1 VAWRD
6 AFDTIPDTGRSAL
19 VATIVALTLSP
30 LAAVAS
36 PAPSPSLDQ
45 TLAPAP
51 AGFTEADQAES
62 VLQGVFTAD
71 DFAAATVSGDRQAEL
86 LTALRNDG
94 FVAGFA
100 HTWVQRGSDR
110 AMLEAVLAFSG
121 GQGAAKWRRSTD
133 QMDRGATSYKRPLP
147 LAGVP
152 NSSGSHFAGSNF
164 FADSFDVVKGND
176 FFLIIALSRQ
186 NDVTALATTQ
196 ARTQYDHAPDFTIPP
211 AQWPEANGANAL
223 TRATYVFG
231 KATGYA
237 LFALLAAGVVLAFV
251 AVYMVWQRR
260 TSTRPAPDGVQT
272 SEDGRYWWDGESWRD
287 TTQDRPPSGRRLPPA
302 AG

>member
-1 VAWRD
+1 
-6 AFDTIPDTGRSAL
+6 
-19 VATIVALTLSP
+19 LTLSP

-51 AGFTEADQAES
+51 AGFTEAGQAES

-71 DFAAATVSGDRQAEL
+71 DFAAATVSGGNKQAEL

-94 FVAGFA
+94 FVAGYA
-100 HTWVQRGSDR
+100 HTWVQAGGDR
-110 AMLEAVLAFSG
+110 AMLAAVLAFSG
-121 GQGAAKWRRSTD
+121 GHGAAQWRRSTD
-133 QMDRGATSYKRPLP
+133 EMDKGATSYKHPLP

-164 FADSFDVVKGND
+164 FADSFDLVKGND

-186 NDVTALATTQ
+186 DDVTALATTQ
-196 ARTQYDHAPDFTIPP
+196 ARMQYSHAPKFTIPP
-211 AQWPEANGANAL
+211 AQWPESNGTNAL
-223 TRATYVFG
+223 NRAAYYFAKVTP
-231 KATGYA
+231 YA
-237 LFALLAAGVVLAFV
+237 LFALLAAGVVLVFV
-251 AVYMVWQRR
+251 AMYLVWRR
-260 TSTRPAPDGVQT
+260 RRSTRLPADGVQT
-272 SEDGRYWWDGESWRD
+272 SEDGRYWWDGEKWRD
-287 TTQDRPPSGRRLPPA
+287 TTQDMPPSGRRLPPA

>member
-1 VAWRD
+1 M
-6 AFDTIPDTGRSAL
+6 
-19 VATIVALTLSP
+19 TLSP
-30 LAAVAS
+30 LAAGAS

-45 TLAPAP
+45 TLAPPP
-51 AGFTEADQAES
+51 AGFTEAGQAES

-94 FVAGFA
+94 FVAGYA
-100 HTWVQRGSDR
+100 HTWVQAGGDR
-110 AMLEAVLAFSG
+110 AMLAAVLAFSG

-133 QMDRGATSYKRPLP
+133 QMDRGAASYKHPLP

-164 FADSFDVVKGND
+164 FADSFDLVKGND

-186 NDVTALATTQ
+186 DDVTALATTQ
-196 ARTQYDHAPDFTIPP
+196 ARMQYSHAPK
-211 AQWPEANGANAL
+211 L
-223 TRATYVFG
+223 TTATYFFG

-237 LFALLAAGVVLAFV
+237 LFALLAAGVVLVFV
-251 AVYMVWQRR
+251 AMYLVWRRR
-260 TSTRPAPDGVQT
+260 TSTRLSADGVQT
-272 SEDGRYWWDGESWRD
+272 SEDGRYWWDGQTWRD
-287 TTQDRPPSGRRLPPA
+287 ATQDRPPSGRRLPPA